1 MNSLLLVFGFPGSSQ
16 EVSARHCA
24 NLLGH
29 CTDVWRA
36 QVMSLSHVHF
46 SSLLWSL
53 RRLPQHWKWSFD
65 QMSSEDPR
73 IDMCVSSWCQC
84 LTSCVLAVRSE
95 NHALHVC
102 FQPAT
107 CMSAYQLLNTSE
119 HSYFPVFFLCSSLSV
134 WISELSTL
142 YSIAMHFTFYRSKRL
157 KQLEAWKDP
166 VCFLR
171 GQWGWDSCM

>member
-53 RRLPQHWKWSFD
+53 RRLLQHWKWSFY

-73 IDMCVSSWCQC
+73 IDICVSSWCQC

-95 NHALHVC
+95 NHALHIC

-107 CMSAYQLLNTSE
+107 CMSAYQLLNNFRT
-119 HSYFPVFFLCSSLSV
+119 FLLPCIFFSALPNQYGSLSCPLC
-134 WISELSTL
+134 IPLPCTSP
-142 YSIAMHFTFYRSKRL
+142 FTGARD
-157 KQLEAWKDP
+157 WNN
-166 VCFLR
+166 
-171 GQWGWDSCM
+171 